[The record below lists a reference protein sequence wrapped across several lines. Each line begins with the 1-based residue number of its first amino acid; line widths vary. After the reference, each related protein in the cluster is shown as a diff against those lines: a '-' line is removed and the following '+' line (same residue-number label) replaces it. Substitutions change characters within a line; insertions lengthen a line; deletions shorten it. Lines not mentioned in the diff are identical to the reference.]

1 METITIDDLQKL
13 DIRVG
18 TIVHAEKVE
27 NADKLLKLTIDF
39 GEETRTIL
47 TAMAMH
53 YSPEHFVGKQMPF
66 IMNLEPRKIRGI
78 ESQGMI
84 LAADTEEG
92 PALLHPERKI
102 PNGSKV
108 I

>member
-1 METITIDDLQKL
+1 METIPIDYLQKL

-27 NADKLLKLTIDF
+27 NADKLLKLTVAF

-47 TAMAMH
+47 TAMAM
-53 YSPEHFVGKQMPF
+53 YYQPEHFVGKQMPF
-66 IMNLEPRKIRGI
+66 ILNLEPRKIRGI

-102 PNGSKV
+102 PDGSKV